1 MEFIAS
7 ALLSRRG
14 AALGHAGL
22 VSFDQR
28 VTPEEV
34 LRHIWQFAAAE
45 SCGACSPCRVGS
57 RRGLELSSAGTPPGH
72 ERRLS
77 HVTAEASLCAFGRRI
92 PPAVHS
98 LACAYGGRLAKW
110 NPGSEVG
117 GGQRHVQRVGGEET
131 TQGPADLESGRFGSA
146 DRRPAR

>member
-1 MEFIAS
+1 MGGLLAPD
-7 ALLSRRG
+7 ALDVPLTTADLAACG

-22 VSFDQR
+22 VACDQR

-45 SCGACSPCRVGS
+45 AAAHAHPAAWARAAAWNW
-57 RRGLELSSAGTPPGH
+57 RPPATPPGH
-72 ERRLS
+72 EWKRLS

-98 LACAYGGRLAKW
+98 LARAYGGRLAKW
-110 NPGSEVG
+110 NP
-117 GGQRHVQRVGGEET
+117 
-131 TQGPADLESGRFGSA
+131 
-146 DRRPAR
+146 